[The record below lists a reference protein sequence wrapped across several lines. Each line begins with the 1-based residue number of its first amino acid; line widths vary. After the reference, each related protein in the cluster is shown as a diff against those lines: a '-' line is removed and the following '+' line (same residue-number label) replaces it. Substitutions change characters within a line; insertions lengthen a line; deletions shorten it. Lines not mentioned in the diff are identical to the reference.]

1 MSKLTF
7 KEKETLRIA
16 TINPELYKKLKT
28 LLESRDPDSYLTDS
42 ELIWDPHYETFLI
55 ERI

>member
-28 LLESRDPDSYLTDS
+28 LLESMDPDPYLTDS
-42 ELIWDPHYETFLI
+42 ELIWDPHYEAFLI